1 MKFEWNEQK
10 NRTNYRKHGIAFESV
25 LPLFEDEVPLLIEL
39 DDRQDYDE
47 DRWVGLGP
55 LKQHVV
61 VVVFTEPEYDT
72 IRLISARKA
81 NQHERQKYLNALG
94 N

>member
-10 NRTNYRKHGIAFESV
+10 NRTNYRKHGIAFKSV

-55 LKQHVV
+55 LK
-61 VVVFTEPEYDT
+61 
-72 IRLISARKA
+72 
-81 NQHERQKYLNALG
+81 
-94 N
+94 